1 MKWAGGKRQLL
12 PAIIPNLPDDFG
24 ERRYFEPFVG
34 AGALFLNRRP
44 REAVINDYNSQ
55 LIDTY
60 IVIRDDI
67 ESLINEL
74 DIHERNNCKDY
85 FYQIRGLD
93 RDKKLFDSMTKVQKS
108 ARLIYLNKTCYN
120 GLYRVNSKGLF
131 NAPYGRYSNPTILD
145 EPALRA
151 VNRYLA
157 ADWAR
162 IAILNGDFEAAVA
175 GAGPDSFVY
184 FDPPYHSLD
193 KTNFTAYRS
202 EGFGEADQ
210 LRLRDV
216 FARLTGEGARC
227 LLSNSDTPFIRS
239 VYDDRRYEVVSVSA
253 NRAINSVSGGR
264 GRVGEVLIKNWRG
277 AG

>member
-1 MKWAGGKRQLL
+1 M
-12 PAIIPNLPDDFG
+12 
-24 ERRYFEPFVG
+24 
-34 AGALFLNRRP
+34 
-44 REAVINDYNSQ
+44 
-55 LIDTY
+55 
-60 IVIRDDI
+60 
-67 ESLINEL
+67 
-74 DIHERNNCKDY
+74 
-85 FYQIRGLD
+85 
-93 RDKKLFDSMTKVQKS
+93 
-108 ARLIYLNKTCYN
+108 
-120 GLYRVNSKGLF
+120 
-131 NAPYGRYSNPTILD
+131 
-145 EPALRA
+145 
-151 VNRYLA
+151 
-157 ADWAR
+157 
-162 IAILNGDFEAAVA
+162 
-175 GAGPDSFVY
+175 Y

-216 FARLTGEGARC
+216 FARLTVEGARC